1 MEILIMFVG
10 TLDCQKFE
18 IFKHFDKNLQIISG
32 KYSL

>member
-1 MEILIMFVG
+1 MFVG

-18 IFKHFDKNLQIISG
+18 IFKHLHFDKILQIISG